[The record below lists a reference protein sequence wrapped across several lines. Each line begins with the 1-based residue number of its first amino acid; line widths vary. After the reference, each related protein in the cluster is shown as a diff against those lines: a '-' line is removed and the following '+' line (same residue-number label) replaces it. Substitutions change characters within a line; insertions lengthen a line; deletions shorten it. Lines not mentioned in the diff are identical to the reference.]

1 MPLGF
6 RWAVQSDV
14 GTVRT
19 NNEDSA
25 FASPGVLVLA
35 DGMGGHAGGEVAS
48 VVATNRFARIDPG
61 GGDIPAQLT
70 GAGRETRAAL
80 HAMSVADPSLETMGT
95 TAIALVSDGARL
107 LAGHIGDS
115 RLYLLRGEELFQVTT
130 DHTHVQYLVDSGQI
144 HPEQVATHPY
154 RAMLLRSL
162 DDQPGG
168 TDLDL
173 IEVDASAGD
182 RLLLCSDGLSDYVA
196 VPVIGRLLA
205 AGTPDQAAAALVARA
220 LADGTRDNVTVVVAD
235 VEQGPVDDVAAAGGA
250 AADPLVLSPEAA
262 GALGAV
268 MPELLTGSGDGAG
281 DGAGVGA
288 GDGAGADAGDGAGAD
303 AGDGADAD
311 VDAGAGASE
320 SGGGAGAG
328 DGAGAGVGVGASESD
343 AGAGIA
349 DARGDDFI
357 DAGDSVGT
365 GAPADDT
372 DVDADVDA
380 DQDGRAHAGDPG
392 IRADRGS
399 DNAADAT
406 GAPADV
412 AAESADDTAV
422 QTPGHRQSAET
433 AEPVAAVPSRA
444 AVPAEAAAGSGSL
457 EATES
462 IESTG
467 STGSAEP
474 GALGGSGRG
483 ESADTQRAP
492 GTGDTSP
499 YPEAA
504 TPISAQVP
512 APPPPRSGIPVAGV
526 LAAVAILILGAAF
539 VALL

>member
-61 GGDIPAQLT
+61 GGDLPAQLT

-268 MPELLTGSGDGAG
+268 MPELLTGSGDDAG
-281 DGAGVGA
+281 DGA
-288 GDGAGADAGDGAGAD
+288 GDGAGADAGDGAGA
-303 AGDGADAD
+303 
-311 VDAGAGASE
+311 
-320 SGGGAGAG
+320 
-328 DGAGAGVGVGASESD
+328 GVGVGAGESD

-349 DARGDDFI
+349 DARGDAFI
-357 DAGDSVGT
+357 DAGDSVGTDT

-372 DVDADVDA
+372 DVDAGQA
-380 DQDGRAHAGDPG
+380 GRAHAGDPG
-392 IRADRGS
+392 IRADRGH
-399 DNAADAT
+399 DRDDAADAT

-412 AAESADDTAV
+412 AAESAADAAV
-422 QTPGHRQSAET
+422 QTPGAGQSAET
-433 AEPVAAVPSRA
+433 AEPGAAVPSGET
-444 AVPAEAAAGSGSL
+444 VPAEAAAGSGSL
-457 EATES
+457 GATES
-462 IESTG
+462 IESTE
-467 STGSAEP
+467 SAEP
-474 GALGGSGRG
+474 GVFGGSGRG
-483 ESADTQRAP
+483 ERADAQGAP